1 MKLTSWAC
9 AGLLLFAAS
18 CIRDLG
24 AAEPRIGKFVKYDT
38 GDFVIFS
45 SRGSSQAREIMEQ
58 LAKFRLSLE
67 KVLGKRAARSGI
79 GTHIVIV
86 SESDWTKYL
95 QPREQLAG
103 YFQRARFDNYM
114 ALNGDAGGYA
124 IYVMFHEY
132 THFYLSS
139 QFSGEYPPWFNEGLA
154 ELMGYAKFKGTQ
166 TVLQIPMFRVQEARD
181 RDWIP
186 FDRMIRIDHSS
197 PEYQS
202 HKLADAFYAQAWLT
216 VHYGLIEDTSFG
228 KQIFAY
234 LNQLNSLVPQ
244 EEATRAVFGADLEP
258 INGKLRGYA
267 RKNNMNSGAIE
278 LGAVPEIVL
287 PKGEALSEVD
297 GLAVLIDVMLATR
310 LAPERIRPLVESMK
324 RRAPDSARPYILAA
338 RLAEYDDDSA
348 AFDAAVAKAESL
360 LTADDWLSHR
370 QLASALLA
378 SANDFNP
385 TSTRTTKETDR
396 DLQRALKWYGK
407 SVEKNNA
414 DAEALWGLGTA
425 LTRLD
430 RDLDLA
436 DMALRSAYE
445 KVPAS
450 ASIAM
455 SLANLKSRE
464 QKPEEMIPYLQDT
477 IRFASDLST
486 RRWATETLEDM
497 KTYVAERDKAD
508 EENRKQREEYEKKR
522 AEYDKKYGKPTKKKS
537 GG

>member
-9 AGLLLFAAS
+9 AGLLLIAAS

-38 GDFVIFS
+38 GDFVIFT
-45 SRGSSQAREIMEQ
+45 SRSGSQAREIVEK

-86 SESDWTKYL
+86 SESDWKKYL
-95 QPREQLAG
+95 QPREQIAG
-103 YFQRARFDNYM
+103 IFQRARFDNYM
-114 ALNGDAGGYA
+114 ALNGDAGDYA

-166 TVLQIPMFRVQEARD
+166 TVLQIPGFRVQEARD

-228 KQIFAY
+228 RQMFAY
-234 LNQLNSLVPQ
+234 LNQLNTLVPQ
-244 EEATRAVFGADLEP
+244 EEATRNVFGADLEP

-267 RKNNMNSGAIE
+267 RKTNMSSGAIE

-287 PKGEALSEVD
+287 PAGEPLSEVE
-297 GLAVLIDVMLATR
+297 GLAVLIDVMLAMR
-310 LAPERIRPLVESMK
+310 LAPDRIRPLVESMK

-338 RLAEYDDDSA
+338 RLAEYDDDSP
-348 AFDAAVAKAESL
+348 AFDAAVAKAETL
-360 LTADDWLSHR
+360 LAADDWLSQR
-370 QLASALLA
+370 QLASTLLA

-385 TSTRTTKETDR
+385 TSTRTTKDTDR

-407 SVEKNNA
+407 SVEKHNS
-414 DAEALWGLGTA
+414 DAEALWGLGTV

-436 DMALRSAYE
+436 DMALRSAYD

-450 ASIAM
+450 ASIAV

-477 IRFASDLST
+477 IRYASDLST
-486 RRWATETLEDM
+486 LRWATETLEDM
-497 KTYVAERDKAD
+497 KTYLAERNKAD
-508 EENRKQREEYEKKR
+508 EENRKQREEYERKR
-522 AEYDKKYGKPTKKKS
+522 AEYEKKYGKPKKKKT